1 MINIKQSM
9 SKFARGGYQTV
20 RHLLSDHS
28 GAAMVFMA
36 FAAIPLVGL
45 VGVGTDA
52 ARGYLV
58 KSKLSS
64 ALDAA
69 ALAGGRNFFLASRD
83 DDIRMFF
90 NANFPA
96 GYLGSTIT
104 GPDITADVVNEKL
117 FVTASASV
125 NTSFMRVLGFETFDV
140 SAATEVTRALQAL
153 DIVLAIDLSGSMG
166 SGAPGGGT
174 RIAAA
179 RNAAT
184 ELVNILF
191 GSEATKDFLNIALV
205 PWNGKVNI
213 TQNGTTFDAAMT
225 TSQPVASFI
234 NPETGAV
241 QNELFFVNNSPVPLL
256 SAPPANWQGCVF
268 SRYAD
273 DIESDNDADTLYPAL
288 SVGGTDWVAWAP
300 IGPEGEP
307 VSGGTC
313 SLAHPSSGECRRCL
327 DVGITPLQNA
337 KTPIQEAIDDLVG
350 PTGTTNITQGLGWAW
365 RVLKPTA
372 PYTEAEL
379 DPPHA
384 RQQAI
389 VLLSDGENFAGSG
402 DGYKTVF
409 GAGSSARP
417 DMDARL
423 LELAANIKADNTL
436 IYVIQFAN
444 GGSDLQTLLRQVASG
459 DESPYYHYAPNAATL
474 QDVFI
479 EVANHLSELRLSK

>member
-1 MINIKQSM
+1 MKKLRQYITDSLHAVCKSTRGLLMDRAGTALMIM
-9 SKFARGGYQTV
+9 G
-20 RHLLSDHS
+20 
-28 GAAMVFMA
+28 
-36 FAAIPLVGL
+36 FAAIPMVAFI
-45 VGVGTDA
+45 GVGTDA

-58 KSKLSS
+58 KSRLSS

-90 NANFPA
+90 DVNFPT

-104 GPDITADVVNEKL
+104 GPSISADVENETL
-117 FVTASASV
+117 FVTASATV
-125 NTSFMRVLGFETFDV
+125 KTSFMRLLGFDV
-140 SAATEVTRALQAL
+140 LNVSSQAEVTRALQAL
-153 DIVLAIDLSGSMG
+153 DIVLSFDLSGSMG
-166 SGAPGGGT
+166 GGAPGGGT
-174 RIAAA
+174 RIEAA

-184 ELVNILF
+184 SLVNILF
-191 GSEATKDFLNIALV
+191 GSEATKDFLKIGLV

-213 TQNGTTFDAAMT
+213 TENGTAFDSALT

-234 NPETGAV
+234 NPETGLTQSEV
-241 QNELFFVNNSPVPLL
+241 YFVNNSPVPLL
-256 SAPPANWQGCVF
+256 SQPPANWQGCVF
-268 SRYAD
+268 SRYVDDAD
-273 DIESDNDADTLYPAL
+273 PDNDADTLYPSL
-288 SVGGTDWVAWAP
+288 SVGGTDWVAWQP

-313 SLAHPSSGECRRCL
+313 TLAHPNSGECRRCL
-327 DVGITPLQNA
+327 NVGITPLQNA
-337 KTPIQEAIDDLVG
+337 KQPILDAIDDLIG

-365 RVLKPTA
+365 RVLKPTE

-379 DPPHA
+379 NPPHD

-409 GAGSSARP
+409 GAGSAGRP
-417 DMDARL
+417 EMDARL
-423 LELAANIKADNTL
+423 LELAANIKADGAL

-444 GGSDLQTLLRQVASG
+444 GGGALQALLKQVASG
-459 DESPYYHYAPNAATL
+459 DESPYYHYAPDAGTL
-474 QDVFI
+474 QEVFI